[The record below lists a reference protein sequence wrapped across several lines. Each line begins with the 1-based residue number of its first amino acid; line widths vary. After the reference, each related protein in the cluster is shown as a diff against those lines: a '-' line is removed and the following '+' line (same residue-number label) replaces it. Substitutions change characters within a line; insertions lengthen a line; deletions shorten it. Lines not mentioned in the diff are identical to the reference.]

1 MARDITDALAEWVA
15 KQPPR
20 RRHDAQA
27 VAFLAVRTDVI
38 KALEAGY
45 SIKTIWAFLKDQ
57 GRITSSYEM
66 FRRHTQRHIKKA
78 LSPPPGDQAKGEKSA
93 QQEGGPKVKKPKAP
107 EPRISKSAGI
117 PGFTFN
123 PTPNK
128 EDLL

>member
-27 VAFLAVRTDVI
+27 VAFLAVRTDVV

-66 FRRHTQRHIKKA
+66 FRRHVQRHIKKA
-78 LSPPPGDQAKGEKSA
+78 LSPPPAEQAKGEKPA
-93 QQEGGPKVKKPKAP
+93 QQQGGTKAKKPKPA
-107 EPRISKSAGI
+107 EPKKTEPSGI
-117 PGFTFN
+117 ASFN
-123 PTPNK
+123 YNPK
-128 EDLL
+128 MEDKDLF

>member
-15 KQPPR
+15 KQPAR

-27 VAFLAVRTDVI
+27 VAFLAVRTDVV

-78 LSPPPGDQAKGEKSA
+78 LSPHLGDQAKGEKSA
-93 QQEGGPKVKKPKAP
+93 QQERGPKVRKPKAP

-128 EDLL
+128 EDLI

>member
-15 KQPPR
+15 KQPAR

-27 VAFLAVRTDVI
+27 VAFLAVRTDVV

-66 FRRHTQRHIKKA
+66 FRRHMWA
-78 LSPPPGDQAKGEKSA
+78 LVVLTLYSSGSDPPALEVLPTHSSDCD
-93 QQEGGPKVKKPKAP
+93 P
-107 EPRISKSAGI
+107 PR
-117 PGFTFN
+117 
-123 PTPNK
+123 
-128 EDLL
+128 

>member
-15 KQPPR
+15 KQPAR

-78 LSPPPGDQAKGEKSA
+78 LSLPPGEQAKGEKSA
-93 QQEGGPKVKKPKAP
+93 QQERGPKVRKPKAP

-128 EDLL
+128 EDLI

>member
-15 KQPPR
+15 KQPAR

-27 VAFLAVRTDVI
+27 VAFLAVRTDVV

-78 LSPPPGDQAKGEKSA
+78 LSLPPGEQSKVQQQGGAKA
-93 QQEGGPKVKKPKAP
+93 KKPKPA
-107 EPRISKSAGI
+107 EPRKVEPVGI
-117 PGFTFN
+117 PSFHYN
-123 PTPNK
+123 PK
-128 EDLL
+128 MDDKDLF